1 MATATL
7 ESFKAEL
14 ERLVSRFRENFK
26 SYKNLYGNYKEAEVR
41 LEFLDPFF
49 KALGWD
55 VEYKTGKK
63 DVVVE
68 YPVKESGGH
77 TKSLDYLFRPEGF
90 KPFTCEAKK
99 PIEELDDHAWQAKR
113 YAFCLP
119 TDIATL
125 TDFEEFYIYVVNA
138 PPKKD
143 KPAHQLAQKWHYTN
157 YVECAKELW
166 DLFSKEEVEKG
177 SLEHFVR
184 RKIGAKPVRTQTV
197 DEVFLKELEK
207 SRLNFG
213 KNIFK
218 NNGRKDV
225 FEDNQLNEN
234 TQRILDRILFLR
246 ICEARGIDTG
256 QTLESICDKSRHS
269 PTSGT
274 SAYAE
279 LAKHFQKLGK
289 PTSGVPYFNGN
300 IFSKHPS
307 EDLIID
313 NHVLLE
319 FIDNL
324 SAETSPYLFEILP
337 IEILG
342 SIYEQ
347 FLGKELIAKGSGVA
361 VDQKKTTV
369 KKDTGVYYTPRYI
382 VDYIVEQTLG
392 KQLSEI
398 ANGNGQRPSLK
409 DFEKQTSVLKVL
421 DPACGSG
428 SFLIRAFERICEHWE
443 RRLEDDLPLK
453 DAPNRAAWEKEHR
466 TRCYIDPQRDAVFLT
481 VGLKKKILLDNIF
494 GVDIDSA
501 AVEVT
506 QLSLYLKMLEHETKT
521 TLGKQKDLF
530 PSDIAVLPA
539 LKDNIKCGNSLISSD
554 FSKVAEDLTRVN
566 AFDWP
571 IQFESIMKDG
581 GFDTVIGNPPYLN
594 IDKTWGKG
602 DIQLEAIKL
611 QYPHIYNDKT
621 DLLFYFIA
629 KALKLSKNQVGF
641 IVSRAFLE
649 AYKADK
655 LRGFIAEN
663 KVISQIVDF
672 QNFYVFDGV
681 GITSCILQLEK
692 NPATEN
698 FAVYKLLADKL
709 PSQDLPKL
717 LSDKETFEKYSVTRT
732 SLTSAVWTFAPPELE
747 ALHSKIDLCG
757 KPLGRIL
764 HIGQGMQTGCN
775 EVFGERTRAEMQ
787 AWKVPEKLFRFR
799 ASNSDIQRFEIRD
812 RGEVLLWVE
821 DSDSFEILPAE
832 LRKHL
837 DGCSNKLK
845 ARAAYKR
852 GNCDWWRFTW
862 PLHRD
867 FYSQARLVSPFLAT
881 KNRFALVED
890 GKFIGLT
897 DTIALFD
904 NSQPESL
911 KYLLALLNSRLLT
924 LRYRS
929 IGKMKGGGIY
939 EYFWNSV
946 SKLSIR
952 RINFSNPSEKSR
964 HDELVQFVDNMLD
977 LTPKMRTAK
986 SETDKATLQ
995 NAITATDNKIDRL
1008 VYDLYGLTED
1018 EIKLVEESSANNK

>member
-14 ERLVSRFRENFK
+14 AQLVHKFREKVKAFK
-26 SYKNLYGNYKEAEVR
+26 NPDTNYKEAVVR
-41 LEFLDPFF
+41 LHYLDQFF

-55 VEYKTGKK
+55 VSDMAGKDRELCDVEVEASVTDFKGHKT
-63 DVVVE
+63 E
-68 YPVKESGGH
+68 
-77 TKSLDYLFRPEGF
+77 LDYLFRTNG
-90 KPFTCEAKK
+90 KNRFTCEAKK

-113 YAFCLP
+113 YAWNLQLK
-119 TDIATL
+119 IATL
-125 TDFEEFYIYVVNA
+125 TDFEDFHIYVVNSE
-138 PPKKD
+138 PKNKS
-143 KPAHQLAQKWHYTN
+143 AHQLVLKWN
-157 YVECAKELW
+157 YDEYEKRAEEIW
-166 DLFSKEEVEKG
+166 DLFAYEKVKLG

-218 NNGRKDV
+218 NNGHKDV
-225 FEDNQLNEN
+225 FEHNQLNEN

-347 FLGKELIAKGSGVA
+347 FLGKQLVAKGSGVA
-361 VDQKKTTV
+361 VDEKPAV
-369 KKDTGVYYTPRYI
+369 KKAGGVYYTPRYI

-443 RRLEDDLPLK
+443 RRLKDDLPFK
-453 DAPNRAAWEKEHR
+453 DAPNRAAWEKDHR
-466 TRCYIDPQRDAVFLT
+466 THCYIDPQRDAVFLT
-481 VGLKKKILLDNIF
+481 VGLKKKILLDNIY

-539 LKDNIKCGNSLISSD
+539 LKDNIKCGNSLISSN
-554 FSKVAEDLTRVN
+554 FSALPEDLTRVN
-566 AFDWP
+566 AFDWSV
-571 IQFESIMKDG
+571 QFEAIMKDG
-581 GFDTVIGNPPYLN
+581 GFDTVIGNPPYVQIEN
-594 IDKTWGKG
+594 ISGEDR
-602 DIQLEAIKL
+602 D
-611 QYPHIYNDKT
+611 Y
-621 DLLFYFIA
+621 
-629 KALKLSKNQVGF
+629 
-641 IVSRAFLE
+641 
-649 AYKADK
+649 YKATY
-655 LRGFIAEN
+655 G
-663 KVISQIVDF
+663 
-672 QNFYVFDGV
+672 
-681 GITSCILQLEK
+681 
-692 NPATEN
+692 
-698 FAVYKLLADKL
+698 
-709 PSQDLPKL
+709 
-717 LSDKETFEKYSVTRT
+717 
-732 SLTSAVWTFAPPELE
+732 
-747 ALHSKIDLCG
+747 
-757 KPLGRIL
+757 
-764 HIGQGMQTGCN
+764 
-775 EVFGERTRAEMQ
+775 
-787 AWKVPEKLFRFR
+787 
-799 ASNSDIQRFEIRD
+799 
-812 RGEVLLWVE
+812 
-821 DSDSFEILPAE
+821 
-832 LRKHL
+832 
-837 DGCSNKLK
+837 
-845 ARAAYKR
+845 
-852 GNCDWWRFTW
+852 
-862 PLHRD
+862 
-867 FYSQARLVSPFLAT
+867 
-881 KNRFALVED
+881 ED
-890 GKFIGLT
+890 GKLGKRYDLYQVFVMQGLGILRKGGAFGNILPNTFLMGHSYELLRKRLAVGSTVTELVDLPQGVFSGVVIDNVLLFFIR
-897 DTIALFD
+897 AENLFQSHRIQINKLNPKSD
-904 NSQPESL
+904 KMRVAQKDWDESFQITQGELSPKNKYKINIHTGPEQAKLFSKVERSGRCLGDVTESSQGIILYKTEAQANEA
-911 KYLLALLNSRLLT
+911 KYTGFQERKGWKRLLRGKNIARYET
-924 LRYRS
+924 RWGGEFVSYGDWLWCQRDEKYFIQNKILLHAMRNKSLERRLVGTIDNEVHYNAHNLANIILTEGSDYSIRFVLGIFNSALINYWYRS
-929 IGKMKGGGIY
+929 HFPNVNI
-939 EYFWNSV
+939 
-946 SKLSIR
+946 
-952 RINFSNPSEKSR
+952 NPSDFRQIPFPKLDFSSPAEKSR
-964 HDELVQFVDNMLD
+964 HDELVQFVDKMLD
-977 LTPKMRTAK
+977 LTPKMRAATTE
-986 SETDKATLQ
+986 SEKDTLQ
-995 NAITATDNKIDRL
+995 NAITATDNEIDRL

-1018 EIKLVEESSANNK
+1018 EIKLVEESSAKNK

>member
-14 ERLVSRFRENFK
+14 TRLVSRFRENFK
-26 SYKNLYGNYKEAEVR
+26 SYKNLHGNYKEAEVR

-218 NNGRKDV
+218 NNGRKHV

-409 DFEKQTSVLKVL
+409 DFEKQTSALKVL

-443 RRLEDDLPLK
+443 RRLKNDLPPK
-453 DAPNRAAWEKEHR
+453 DAPNRAAWEKDHR
-466 TRCYIDPQRDAVFLT
+466 THCYIDPQRDAVFLT

-506 QLSLYLKMLEHETKT
+506 QLSLYLKMLEHETTT

-539 LKDNIKCGNSLISSD
+539 LKDNIKWGNSLISSD
-554 FSKVAEDLTRVN
+554 FSKVAEDLTRVH
-566 AFDWP
+566 AFDWSV
-571 IQFESIMKDG
+571 QFEAIMKDG
-581 GFDTVIGNPPYLN
+581 GFDTVIGNPPYVQIEN
-594 IDKTWGKG
+594 ISGEDR
-602 DIQLEAIKL
+602 D
-611 QYPHIYNDKT
+611 Y
-621 DLLFYFIA
+621 
-629 KALKLSKNQVGF
+629 
-641 IVSRAFLE
+641 
-649 AYKADK
+649 YKATY
-655 LRGFIAEN
+655 G
-663 KVISQIVDF
+663 
-672 QNFYVFDGV
+672 
-681 GITSCILQLEK
+681 
-692 NPATEN
+692 
-698 FAVYKLLADKL
+698 
-709 PSQDLPKL
+709 
-717 LSDKETFEKYSVTRT
+717 
-732 SLTSAVWTFAPPELE
+732 
-747 ALHSKIDLCG
+747 
-757 KPLGRIL
+757 
-764 HIGQGMQTGCN
+764 
-775 EVFGERTRAEMQ
+775 
-787 AWKVPEKLFRFR
+787 
-799 ASNSDIQRFEIRD
+799 
-812 RGEVLLWVE
+812 
-821 DSDSFEILPAE
+821 
-832 LRKHL
+832 
-837 DGCSNKLK
+837 
-845 ARAAYKR
+845 
-852 GNCDWWRFTW
+852 
-862 PLHRD
+862 
-867 FYSQARLVSPFLAT
+867 
-881 KNRFALVED
+881 ED
-890 GKFIGLT
+890 GKLGKRYDLYQVFVMQGLGILRKGGAFGNILPNTFLMGHSYELLRKRLAVGSTVTELVDLPQGVFSGVVIDNVLLFFIR
-897 DTIALFD
+897 AENLFQSHRIQINKLNPKSD
-904 NSQPESL
+904 KMRVAQKDWDESFQITQGELSPKNKYKINIHTGPEQAKLFSKVERSGRCLGDVTESSQGIILYKTEAQANEA
-911 KYLLALLNSRLLT
+911 KYTGFQERKGWKRLLRGKNIARYET
-924 LRYRS
+924 RWGGEFVSYGDWLWCQRDEKYFIQNKILLHAMRNKSLERRLVGTIDNEVHYNAHNLANIIVTEGSDYSIRFVLGIFNSALINYWYRS
-929 IGKMKGGGIY
+929 HFPNVNI
-939 EYFWNSV
+939 
-946 SKLSIR
+946 
-952 RINFSNPSEKSR
+952 NPSDFRQIPFPKLDFSSPAEKSR
-964 HDELVQFVDNMLD
+964 HDELVQFVDKMLD
-977 LTPKMRTAK
+977 LTPKVRIAK

-1018 EIKLVEESSANNK
+1018 EIKLVEESSAKNK

>member
-7 ESFKAEL
+7 ESFKADL
-14 ERLVSRFRENFK
+14 TRLVSRFRENFK

-41 LEFLDPFF
+41 LEYLDPFF

-55 VEYKTGKK
+55 VENETGKK

-68 YPVKESGGH
+68 ATVTDFKGH
-77 TKSLDYLFRPEGF
+77 KTELDYLFRTNDENR
-90 KPFTCEAKK
+90 FTCEAKK
-99 PIEELDDHAWQAKR
+99 PIEELDDHAWQAKK
-113 YAFCLP
+113 YAWNLKLK
-119 TDIATL
+119 IATL
-125 TDFEEFYIYVVNA
+125 TDFEDFHIYVVNSE
-138 PPKKD
+138 PKNKS
-143 KPAHQLAQKWHYTN
+143 AHQLVLKWN
-157 YVECAKELW
+157 YDEYEKRAEEIW
-166 DLFSKEEVEKG
+166 DLFAYEKVKLG

-279 LAKHFQKLGK
+279 LTKHFQKLGK

-409 DFEKQTSVLKVL
+409 DFEKQTSALKVL

-443 RRLEDDLPLK
+443 RRLKDDLPLK

-481 VGLKKKILLDNIF
+481 VGLKKKILLDNIY

-539 LKDNIKCGNSLISSD
+539 LKDNIKCGNSLISSN
-554 FSKVAEDLTRVN
+554 FSALPEDLTRVH
-566 AFDWP
+566 AFDWSV
-571 IQFESIMKDG
+571 QFESIMKDG
-581 GFDTVIGNPPYLN
+581 GFDTVIGNPPYILLQDDLRTDDEL
-594 IDKTWGKG
+594 IYFRKSYCGASYKLDTYHLFIEQGIMLCKKG
-602 DIQLEAIKL
+602 GL
-611 QYPHIYNDKT
+611 QS
-621 DLLFYFIA
+621 FITP
-629 KALKLSKNQVGF
+629 SN
-641 IVSRAFLE
+641 FLTNNHL
-649 AYKADK
+649 DK
-655 LRGFIAEN
+655 LRKFILKNTQPLEIVVIDGGVFVGASVDIAIFVFLTGHPAEDSFLLTRTVVEHSN
-663 KVISQIVDF
+663 FKTTSQ
-672 QNFYVFDGV
+672 NYVFPKRVLDDKATLFTA
-681 GITSCILQLEK
+681 GIVNPVSELWDKISGKFPKLETIADVNFGKQLRDRKKFTQDVVEVPRQSSIPSTHIACVTGK
-692 NPATEN
+692 NIQRYLLEWSRLACFNDTVAQKGGCWDETKHK
-698 FAVYKLLADKL
+698 AKGKLLTRQIGQY
-709 PSQDLPKL
+709 PSFALDMVGYHCLNTIFMVTLREKAPLDSTVLLGVLNSKL
-717 LSDKETFEKYSVTRT
+717 L
-732 SLTSAVWTFAPPELE
+732 
-747 ALHSKIDLCG
+747 
-757 KPLGRIL
+757 
-764 HIGQGMQTGCN
+764 
-775 EVFGERTRAEMQ
+775 RA
-787 AWKVPEKLFRFR
+787 
-799 ASNSDIQRFEIRD
+799 
-812 RGEVLLWVE
+812 LWVGRFYDQRQTFPKVKGTYLKE
-821 DSDSFEILPAE
+821 LP
-832 LRKHL
+832 
-837 DGCSNKLK
+837 
-845 ARAAYKR
+845 
-852 GNCDWWRFTW
+852 
-862 PLHRD
+862 
-867 FYSQARLVSPFLAT
+867 
-881 KNRFALVED
+881 
-890 GKFIGLT
+890 
-897 DTIALFD
+897 IALSD
-904 NSQPESL
+904 
-911 KYLLALLNSRLLT
+911 
-924 LRYRS
+924 
-929 IGKMKGGGIY
+929 
-939 EYFWNSV
+939 
-946 SKLSIR
+946 
-952 RINFSNPSEKSR
+952 FSNPAEKSI
-964 HDELVQFVDNMLD
+964 HDKLVRLVDKMLD
-977 LTPKMRTAK
+977 LTPKMRAATTE
-986 SETDKATLQ
+986 SEKDTLQ
-995 NAITATDNKIDRL
+995 NAITATDNEIDHL
-1008 VYDLYGLTED
+1008 VYELYGLTED
-1018 EIKLVEESSANNK
+1018 EIKLVEESSVKNK